1 MMMKAGDDRHTVGR
15 AHSQERRPACG
26 TPFGESTCRGCLED
40 GAWDRNGT
48 PPRQLKQ
55 PLLVTGGF
63 RHAGNWLVRLLLLMC
78 LLGAGVLHAQA
89 PAVRE
94 RRSANAPVPAAT
106 VSVPMQIEGLSVRAD
121 GVSPTNVDD
130 VKAVLEDQLR
140 LSGDSVMSDPLADD
154 LAFFLRQRLLDLG
167 YPEVTVA
174 WTVEGGT
181 AVLRVVEGPQYRVG
195 VITFE
200 GNTSQQEEDLRA
212 FLLRPTHEKLG
223 QSIANPPLVEADIRK
238 GAQLVQRYF
247 QAQGYL
253 NATVAEPVFTMRPE
267 TKTQDIRVS
276 ITEGLRYDIGPVSLT
291 GDWESR
297 RSEVLE
303 AIDGMTGQPFSEVKI
318 EEVRKQ
324 LVGIFQQR
332 GHFLAD
338 VTASADPSKVR
349 GGPVPV
355 VYHVIPGNIFRVAG
369 VSVAPEFSRGAE
381 RVTRAS
387 FKRSV
392 NRVYSPADLQV
403 MHKQALRSDVFSRL
417 DVTPKKLTDD
427 TLTLEITGE
436 EGPTRTRAGYVGYET
451 FKGAIVGGELRKV
464 NIFDSGNAGQLK
476 AEWSGIGITGAA
488 RLTDPAVFNSSH
500 SLDLSL
506 YADGEQIFDYKR
518 QTYGGKV
525 VLARQWTRQFST
537 NVFADYSLNN
547 SESDVLTPEELGP
560 DEYNLGIVGFSTIID
575 FRDSPVLPTKGF
587 VFNGSVA
594 GTLGGDISYTRAD
607 LSFAYFVRFTPKF
620 RAALLARTSAIRPER
635 SLDEIPIDL
644 RLFNGGATSVRSFQ
658 ERELGLKSIKGDTP
672 IGGTLSQTFSVE
684 FSYEV
689 AKNLELALF
698 GDMGTLTRE
707 ETSIF
712 NRPEDIRYA
721 IGLGIR
727 YKLPVGP
734 LRIDYGFNP
743 DRREGEDIGA
753 LHITFGYAF

>member
-1 MMMKAGDDRHTVGR
+1 M
-15 AHSQERRPACG
+15 PI
-26 TPFGESTCRGCLED
+26 
-40 GAWDRNGT
+40 
-48 PPRQLKQ
+48 
-55 PLLVTGGF
+55 
-63 RHAGNWLVRLLLLMC
+63 LLLMC
-78 LLGAGVLHAQA
+78 LLGSTTLHAQQ

-94 RRSANAPVPAAT
+94 RRSANAPVPPAT
-106 VSVPMQIEGLSVRAD
+106 VSVPVQIEGLSVRAD
-121 GVSPTNVDD
+121 GVSQTNVND
-130 VKAVLEDQLR
+130 VTSVLEDQLR
-140 LSGDSVMSDPLADD
+140 LSGDASMSEPLADD

-167 YPEVTVA
+167 FPEVTVA

-181 AVLRVVEGPQYRVG
+181 AVLRVVEGPQYTVG
-195 VITFE
+195 IITFE
-200 GNTSQQEEDLRA
+200 GNTSQREEDLRA

-223 QSIANPPLVEADIRK
+223 RRIANPPLVEGDIRH

-253 NATVAEPVFTMRPE
+253 NATVSDPEFTMRSE
-267 TKTQDIRVS
+267 TKTQDILVR
-276 ITEGLRYDIGPVSLT
+276 ITEGPRFDIGQVSLT

-297 RSEVLE
+297 RDEVQA
-303 AIDGMTGQPFSEVKI
+303 AIEGMTGQPFSEVRI

-338 VTASADPSKVR
+338 VTATADPSKVR

-355 VYHVIPGNIFRVAG
+355 VYQVTPGNIFRVAG
-369 VSVAPEFSRGAE
+369 VSVAPGFSKGGE
-381 RVTRAS
+381 RVVRAS

-392 NRVYSPADLQV
+392 NQVYSPADLQL

-427 TLTLEITGE
+427 TITLELTGE
-436 EGPTRTRAGYVGYET
+436 EGPTRTRAWYGGYET
-451 FKGAIVGGELRKV
+451 FKGVIVGGELRKV
-464 NIFDSGNAGQLK
+464 NIFDSGNAAQLK
-476 AEWSGIGITGAA
+476 VESSGIGITGSA
-488 RLTDPAVFNSSH
+488 RFTDPAVFNSPF

-506 YADGEQIFDYKR
+506 YADGEEIFDYKR
-518 QTYGGKV
+518 QSYGGRM
-525 VLARQWTRQFST
+525 VLARQWTKHVST
-537 NVFADYSLNN
+537 NAFADYSLNN
-547 SESDVLTPEELGP
+547 SESELLTPEELGP
-560 DEYNLGIVGFSTIID
+560 DEYNLGLVGLSAIID
-575 FRDSPVLPTKGF
+575 YRDSPVLPTRGF
-587 VFNGSVA
+587 VFNGSIS
-594 GTLGGDISYTRAD
+594 GTLAGDISYTRAD
-607 LSFAYFVRFTPKF
+607 LSFAYFVRFTDKF
-620 RAALLARTSAIRPER
+620 RAALLARTSAIRPEQ
-635 SLDEIPIDL
+635 SLEEVPIDL

-658 ERELGLKSIKGDTP
+658 EREMGLKSIKGDTP

-689 AKNLELALF
+689 AQNLELALF

-707 ETSIF
+707 EESIF
-712 NRPEDIRYA
+712 RRPEDVRYA

>member
-1 MMMKAGDDRHTVGR
+1 MMMKVRDVRQTIVGR
-15 AHSQERRPACG
+15 DYSKE
-26 TPFGESTCRGCLED
+26 
-40 GAWDRNGT
+40 W
-48 PPRQLKQ
+48 
-55 PLLVTGGF
+55 
-63 RHAGNWLVRLLLLMC
+63 RLSLF
-78 LLGAGVLHAQA
+78 LLGYFLVGGGVDVLYAQT

-94 RRSANAPVPAAT
+94 RRSANAPPVPPAT
-106 VSVPMQIEGLSVRAD
+106 ISVPVQLEGLSVRAD
-121 GVSPTNVDD
+121 GVSQTNVND
-130 VKAVLEDQLR
+130 VRAVLEDQLR
-140 LSGDSVMSDPLADD
+140 LAGDTSMSEPLADD

-167 YPEVTVA
+167 FPEATVA

-181 AVLRVVEGPQYRVG
+181 AVLRVVEGPQYTVG
-195 VITFE
+195 IITFE
-200 GNTSQQEEDLRA
+200 GNTSQREEDLRA

-223 QSIANPPLVEADIRK
+223 RRSANPPLVEGDIRN

-267 TKTQDIRVS
+267 TKTQDILVR
-276 ITEGLRYDIGPVSLT
+276 ITEGPRFDIGQVSVT

-297 RSEVLE
+297 RDEVLE
-303 AIDGMTGQPFSEVKI
+303 AIEGMTGQPFSEVKI

-338 VTASADPSKVR
+338 ATATADPSKVR

-355 VYHVIPGNIFRVAG
+355 VYHITPGNVFRVAG
-369 VSVAPEFSRGAE
+369 VSVAPGFSKGGE
-381 RVTRAS
+381 RVVRAS

-392 NRVYSPADLQV
+392 DRVYSPADLQL
-403 MHKQALRSDVFSRL
+403 MHKQALGSDVFSRL
-417 DVTPKKLTDD
+417 DVTPKKMTDD
-427 TLTLEITGE
+427 TITLEITGE
-436 EGPTRTRAGYVGYET
+436 EGPTRTRAWYVGYET
-451 FKGAIVGGELRKV
+451 FKGPIVGGELRKV

-476 AEWSGIGITGAA
+476 VESSGIGITGAA

-506 YADGEQIFDYKR
+506 YADGEEIFDYKR
-518 QTYGGKV
+518 QSYGGRA
-525 VLARQWTRQFST
+525 VLARQWTRHFST

-547 SESDVLTPEELGP
+547 SESELLTPEELGP
-560 DEYNLGIVGFSTIID
+560 DEYNLGLVGFSTIID
-575 FRDSPVLPTKGF
+575 YRDSPVLPTRGF
-587 VFNGSVA
+587 VFNGSIS
-594 GTLGGDISYTRAD
+594 GTLAGDISYTRAD
-607 LSFAYFVRFTPKF
+607 LSFAYFVRFTDKF
-620 RAALLARTSAIRPER
+620 RAALLARTSAIRPDR
-635 SLDEIPIDL
+635 SLEEIPIDL
-644 RLFNGGATSVRSFQ
+644 RLFNGGGTSVRSFQ
-658 ERELGLKSIKGDTP
+658 EREMGLKSIDGDTP

-698 GDMGTLTRE
+698 TDLGTLTRE
-707 ETSIF
+707 EKSVF
-712 NRPEDIRYA
+712 NRPKDIRYA
-721 IGLGIR
+721 IGAGIR